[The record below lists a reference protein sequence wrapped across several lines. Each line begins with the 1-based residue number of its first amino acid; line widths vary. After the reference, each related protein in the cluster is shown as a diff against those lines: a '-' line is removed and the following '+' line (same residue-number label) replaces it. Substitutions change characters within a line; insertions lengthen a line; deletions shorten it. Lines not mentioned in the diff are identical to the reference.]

1 MAKSNHVWI
10 VDDDKSIRW
19 VLERALSRSG
29 IQVDIFSDA
38 ESLLSEI
45 NSSVPDVIIS
55 DIRMPGMDGLEMLS
69 KIVEKHPKLPVI
81 VTTAHSDLDN
91 AVSSYQGGAFEY
103 LPKPFDIDEAVAMTR
118 RALEHVDENRIST
131 TTATSEEATD
141 MIGKAPAM
149 QEVFRAIGRLSQSNI
164 NVLINGESGTGK
176 ELVAKALHRHSPRK
190 DNPFI
195 ALNMAAI
202 PKDLV
207 ESELFGHEKGAFTGA
222 SQQTVGRFE
231 QASGGTLF
239 LDEIGDMPSD
249 IQTRL
254 LRVLADG
261 EFYRVGGHTPIKVD
275 VRVIAATHQNL
286 EVLVEQKKFRNDLFH
301 RLNVIRMQL
310 PRLADRNED
319 IPQLASYF
327 LKVSA
332 KDLEVETKILTDEVK
347 NIFST
352 LPWPGN
358 VRQLEN
364 TCRWLTVMASGNE
377 IKPSDLPP
385 ELLKPTMTAPTD
397 KTSSWEDQLRNWA
410 NRELSAGK
418 ERILD
423 TAMPSFE
430 KTMIEIA
437 LKHSHGRKR
446 DAASLLGWGRN
457 TLTRKMQE
465 LDMSRARQT

>member
-1 MAKSNHVWI
+1 
-10 VDDDKSIRW
+10 
-19 VLERALSRSG
+19 
-29 IQVDIFSDA
+29 
-38 ESLLSEI
+38 
-45 NSSVPDVIIS
+45 
-55 DIRMPGMDGLEMLS
+55 ML
-69 KIVEKHPKLPVI
+69 KILKLK
-81 VTTAHSDLDN
+81 L
-91 AVSSYQGGAFEY
+91 
-103 LPKPFDIDEAVAMTR
+103 
-118 RALEHVDENRIST
+118 
-131 TTATSEEATD
+131 
-141 MIGKAPAM
+141 
-149 QEVFRAIGRLSQSNI
+149 
-164 NVLINGESGTGK
+164 
-176 ELVAKALHRHSPRK
+176 
-190 DNPFI
+190 
-195 ALNMAAI
+195 
-202 PKDLV
+202 
-207 ESELFGHEKGAFTGA
+207 
-222 SQQTVGRFE
+222 
-231 QASGGTLF
+231 
-239 LDEIGDMPSD
+239 
-249 IQTRL
+249 
-254 LRVLADG
+254 
-261 EFYRVGGHTPIKVD
+261 
-275 VRVIAATHQNL
+275 
-286 EVLVEQKKFRNDLFH
+286 
-301 RLNVIRMQL
+301 
-310 PRLADRNED
+310 
-319 IPQLASYF
+319 
-327 LKVSA
+327 
-332 KDLEVETKILTDEVK
+332 KILTDEVK